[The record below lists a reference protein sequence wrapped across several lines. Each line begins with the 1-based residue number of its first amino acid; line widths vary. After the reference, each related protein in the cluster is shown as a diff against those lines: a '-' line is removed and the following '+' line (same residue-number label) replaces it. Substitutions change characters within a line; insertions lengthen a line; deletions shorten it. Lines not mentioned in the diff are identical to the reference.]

1 MTLLSKT
8 ETSPY
13 EEIES
18 EGDKSSDVI
27 WHQTSVSHAQRK
39 TANGH
44 APAVLWFTGLSG
56 SGKSTVANAVDKML
70 HDLGC
75 KTYVLDGDNVRHGL
89 NGDLGFS
96 DADRVENIRRIGE
109 VSKLFVDA
117 GLLVSTAFI
126 SPFIQDRA
134 SVRAQL
140 NGTQHNKNQYSNSQ
154 HSNSLFI
161 EVYIDTP
168 IEVCEQRDPK
178 GLYKK
183 ARAGEIKNFTGI
195 DSAYEQ
201 PSSPEVHVKTAEQSI
216 EACALQVVDYLKE
229 NGYLDG

>member
-1 MTLLSKT
+1 MSLLSKT
-8 ETSPY
+8 AESPY
-13 EEIES
+13 QEIES
-18 EGDKSSDVI
+18 EGDKSSDVV
-27 WHQTSVSHAQRK
+27 WHQASVSHAQRE

-140 NGTQHNKNQYSNSQ
+140 NGSQYNNNQ
-154 HSNSLFI
+154 HSNNQHSKSQFI

-195 DSAYEQ
+195 DSVYEQ

-216 EACALQVVDYLKE
+216 EACALQVVDYLKD
-229 NGYLDG
+229 NGYLDV